1 MILDLGQSCMLAGL
15 TPGRYL
21 YEHSIA
27 YQFGKQVDSSALI
40 CIIARKGGISVRSRT
55 LAPRAGRKRI
65 FGPCDFGRAVIRWP
79 PYEPPNTITTVPGLD
94 TA

>member
-1 MILDLGQSCMLAGL
+1 MWSAPRMKNWRILMNEYVMRCAPGSLYVSSTTRKPRNVMYEPRTTRML
-15 TPGRYL
+15 
-21 YEHSIA
+21 
-27 YQFGKQVDSSALI
+27 
-40 CIIARKGGISVRSRT
+40 CSVT

-65 FGPCDFGRAVIRWP
+65 FGPCAFGRALIRWP